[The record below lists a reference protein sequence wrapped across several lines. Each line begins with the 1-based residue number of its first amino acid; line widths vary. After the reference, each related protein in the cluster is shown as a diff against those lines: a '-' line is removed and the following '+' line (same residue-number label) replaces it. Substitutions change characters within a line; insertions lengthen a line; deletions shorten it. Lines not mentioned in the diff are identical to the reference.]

1 MAGII
6 AFHIVMLLLLMCIAT
21 RVVPAHVV
29 STMVAVLHKS
39 IGITT
44 PPESQVRI
52 IALVWVGSVIVMVD
66 GCLLLLV
73 FMTTFSS
80 AR

>member
-1 MAGII
+1 MAGIV

-21 RVVPAHVV
+21 RIVPTRIV

-44 PPESQVRI
+44 PSESQMRM
-52 IALVWVGSVIVMVD
+52 IALVWVASIIVIVD

-73 FMTTFSS
+73 FMTTFSIT
-80 AR
+80 R

>member
-1 MAGII
+1 MAGIV
-6 AFHIVMLLLLMCIAT
+6 AFHIVMLLLLACVAARI
-21 RVVPAHVV
+21 VPTELLTTLVG
-29 STMVAVLHKS
+29 VLHKS

-44 PPESQVRI
+44 PNENQVRT
-52 IALVWVGSVIVMVD
+52 IALIWVGSTIVIVD

-73 FMTTFSS
+73 FVTRFST

>member
-1 MAGII
+1 MVGII
-6 AFHIVMLLLLMCIAT
+6 AFHIVMLLLLMCIAMRIVPT
-21 RVVPAHVV
+21 RIV
-29 STMVAVLHKS
+29 SAMVAVLHKS

-44 PPESQVRI
+44 PSERQVRT
-52 IALVWVGSVIVMVD
+52 IALVWVGSIIVIVD

-73 FMTTFSS
+73 FMTTLSS